1 MKVTD
6 NNIKILPLML
16 VVLISLLCN
25 INLLAQKHKHTISG
39 TVVDSKTNNP
49 LYLASVA
56 IEGSNIGDAT
66 DINGN
71 FLFNVEEGSYT
82 LSCTFVGYQTYTKKI
97 NVKDNITL
105 NIKLKPKVVSSD
117 VFEVTSKNIDKNVSS
132 VNIGVVELPVKKL
145 EKLPVVFGEADILK
159 TIQLLPGV
167 QSGGEGSNT
176 FFVRGGGSD
185 QNLITLDGAT
195 IYNPSHAAGFF
206 SVFNT
211 NIINSAEIYKGG
223 MAPEY
228 GSRMSSVI
236 DVKTKDGSK
245 EEYKGKLGVGL
256 LSSHVLVEGPIQKG
270 KSSFIFGARR
280 TYADLIIKPFSKGT
294 DFEGTNTY
302 FYDLNGK
309 LSFTLG
315 KKDFLTITGFY
326 SKDIFNFNP
335 DKSSIGYNMNWKNA
349 VGVINWSHFFTNNL
363 TLNTSAK
370 IIDYKLQL
378 DGHESAYSMDLYS
391 GVRDYSISSKL
402 TWKINNN
409 NTIKVGADY
418 THHTFKPHSVSA
430 SSLGTQFDIN
440 KIDNYYA
447 SDASAFV
454 QHEVEFLDK
463 FKILYGLR
471 YNYYAHIGPFTR
483 YQIDNYFNFNNI
495 DSTIYKPF
503 QTIKG
508 YHLLEPRFNFRYSID
523 SSQSI
528 KFSYTLNRQGAN
540 MVPMSSMILPTD
552 VWYPATEL
560 IKPQMSNQIS
570 LGYFKNFLD
579 NKIETSIELYYK
591 KMNNLLESNIYA
603 NFVNSYHTNPDYMF
617 IFGEGQ
623 SYGIELFANKNYGN
637 LTGWIS
643 YTLSK
648 TTRNFEQINNGE
660 PFYARYDRRHD
671 ISILLDYK
679 LNDKWSFSTVWVYF
693 TGNAVTL
700 PNSFYIINGSIVVEY
715 GDYNGWRMPNYHRL
729 DLSANWK
736 VIDKKNLKGLLNFSI
751 YNAYSRKNAY
761 MISFVP
767 ETNDDG
773 IMQYKANKITIFP
786 ILPSI
791 SFNLEFN

>member
-1 MKVTD
+1 MKVI
-6 NNIKILPLML
+6 NHNIKILFIMLFALMSL
-16 VVLISLLCN
+16 VCN
-25 INLLAQKHKHTISG
+25 ENLLAQKQKYTISG
-39 TVVDSKTNNP
+39 SVTDSNTNKP
-49 LYLASVA
+49 LYLASVVL
-56 IEGSNIGDAT
+56 EGTKIGDAT
-66 DINGN
+66 DMNGN
-71 FLFNVEEGSYT
+71 FSFNVDEGNYT
-82 LSCTFVGYQTYTKKI
+82 LICTFIGYETHSIKI
-97 NVKDNITL
+97 NANQNI
-105 NIKLKPKVVSSD
+105 NIDIKLKPIVVSSNI
-117 VFEVTSKNIDKNVSS
+117 FEVTSKAVDKNVSS
-132 VNIGVVELPVKKL
+132 VNIGVVDLPVKVL
-145 EKLPVVFGEADILK
+145 EKIPVVFGEADILK
-159 TIQLLPGV
+159 TIQLLPGI
-167 QSGGEGSNT
+167 QSGDEGSNT

-195 IYNPSHAAGFF
+195 VYNPSHAAGFF

-211 NIINSAEIYKGG
+211 NIINSAEVYKGG

-228 GSRMSSVI
+228 GGRMSSVI
-236 DVKTKDGSK
+236 DVKTKDGDK

-256 LSSHVLVEGPIQKG
+256 LSSNVLVEGPIQKG

-280 TYADLIIKPFSKGT
+280 TYADLILKPFSKGT

-315 KKDFLTITGFY
+315 KKDFLSITGFY

-335 DKSSIGYNMNWKNA
+335 ENASIGYNMNWKNSI
-349 VGVINWSHFFTNNL
+349 GVINWSHFFTNNL
-363 TLNTSAK
+363 TLNSSAK
-370 IIDYKLQL
+370 IVDYKLQL
-378 DGHESAYSMDLYS
+378 DGFESAYSMDLYS
-391 GVRDYSISSKL
+391 GIRDYSISSKL
-402 TWKINNN
+402 SWEINKN
-409 NTIKVGADY
+409 NTIKLGVEY
-418 THHTFKPHSVSA
+418 TYHIFKPHSVSA
-430 SSLGTQFDIN
+430 SSEDTQFDIN
-440 KIDNYYA
+440 KINSYYA
-447 SDASAFV
+447 NDVSAFV
-454 QHEVEFLDK
+454 QHETEFLENFK
-463 FKILYGLR
+463 FLYGLR

-483 YQIDNYFNFNNI
+483 YKIDNYFNFNNI
-495 DSTIYKPF
+495 DSIIYDPF

-508 YHLLEPRFNFRYSID
+508 YHLFEPRFNLRYSID

-560 IKPQMSNQIS
+560 VKPQMSNQIS

-579 NKIETSIELYYK
+579 NKIETSVEVYYK
-591 KMNNLLESNIYA
+591 KMNNLLEFNIYA
-603 NFVNSYHTNPDYMF
+603 NFINSYHTNPDYLF
-617 IFGEGQ
+617 IFGSGK
-623 SYGIELFANKNYGN
+623 SYGIELFANKTIGD

-660 PFYARYDRRHD
+660 SFYARFDRRHD
-671 ISILLDYK
+671 VSFLLDYK
-679 LNDKWSFSTVWVYF
+679 LNDKWNFSAVWVYS
-693 TGNAVTL
+693 TGNAITI

-715 GDYNGWRMPNYHRL
+715 GEYNGWRMPDYHRL

-736 VIDKKNLKGLLNFSI
+736 VLDKRKLKGTLNFSI

-767 ETNDDG
+767 EINDDV
-773 IMQYKANKITIFP
+773 MQYKANKITIFP